1 MGNPQTVLDPAAGRG
16 EFIGSIDA
24 AERWFVDEVAYP
36 EAESDP
42 DVKVVTS
49 KIMDAELPEDHF
61 DGVYASNFLEHLFNQ
76 EEIAQFL
83 ERMRTVMKSGGRIA
97 IMGPNYRYCADE
109 YWDCA
114 DHWVALTHVAIA
126 EHLYAAGFEPV
137 KVVPRYLPYSFRGI
151 LPPSKA
157 LTRMY
162 LQDADRLEAAR
173 QAVPGDRPALSDA
186 GPGHRRRRLRRRQPQ
201 RRARRA
207 PSRLG
212 DRRPR
217 QPDAPRLGAQPAAAA
232 RGGGR
237 VPPRRRA
244 RARRHRG
251 RRRVRR
257 DDRVLG
263 RALGARRDGRRRL
276 LGADEPAR
284 RLQLHRAGARAGRLR
299 RLPLD
304 QPRLPRGARSS
315 RWPSRRRRR
324 GSSWPPSSRSP
335 APARRGSPSSSRCR
349 ARGRSTAPPS
359 SPPRC

>member
-1 MGNPQTVLDPAAGRG
+1 MNYERLYEYRFRDIDQGARAAVWSEIAPHVHGLMGNPQTVLDPAAGRG

-49 KIMDAELPEDHF
+49 RIMDAELPEDHF

-83 ERMRTVMKSGGRIA
+83 ERMHRVMKSGGRIA

-137 KVVPRYLPYSFRGI
+137 KIVPRYLPYSFRGI

-162 LQDADRLEAAR
+162 LRTPIAW
-173 QAVPGDRPALSDA
+173 
-186 GPGHRRRRLRRRQPQ
+186 
-201 RRARRA
+201 
-207 PSRLG
+207 
-212 DRRPR
+212 
-217 QPDAPRLGAQPAAAA
+217 
-232 RGGGR
+232 
-237 VPPRRRA
+237 
-244 RARRHRG
+244 
-251 RRRVRR
+251 
-257 DDRVLG
+257 
-263 RALGARRDGRRRL
+263 RL
-276 LGADEPAR
+276 LGKQFLVIGQR
-284 RLQLHRAGARAGRLR
+284 
-299 RLPLD
+299 
-304 QPRLPRGARSS
+304 
-315 RWPSRRRRR
+315 
-324 GSSWPPSSRSP
+324 
-335 APARRGSPSSSRCR
+335 
-349 ARGRSTAPPS
+349 
-359 SPPRC
+359 